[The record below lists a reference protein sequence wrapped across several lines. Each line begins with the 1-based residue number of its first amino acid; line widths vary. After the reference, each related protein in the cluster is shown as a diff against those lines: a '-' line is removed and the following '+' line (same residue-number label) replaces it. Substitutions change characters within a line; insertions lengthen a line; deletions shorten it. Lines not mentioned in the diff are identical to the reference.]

1 MEGEEINME
10 EYKRYRFVDMNGIQ
24 KGVSDTDSLFDAV
37 QNAID
42 SECEVIDTQT
52 PEGNQI
58 VFSTWDGWNV
68 DWDFYNKDVA
78 DFIMDEIKIKET
90 EQTGKEENSFSSK
103 EFSLLSLAMLS
114 MIDNTDK
121 AFGLINSSKAKKILS
136 QERETYVDLHG
147 KICDM
152 WKNAP
157 DYEE

>member
-1 MEGEEINME
+1 MEGEGINME

-24 KGVSDTDSLFDAV
+24 KGIRDTDSLFDAI
-37 QNAID
+37 QSAID
-42 SECEVIDTQT
+42 SQCEVIDTQN
-52 PEGNQI
+52 PRKNQI

-90 EQTGKEENSFSSK
+90 DQTGKEENSFSAK

-121 AFGLINSSKAKKILS
+121 AFGLINSSKAKEILS

-157 DYEE
+157 DYEG

>member
-1 MEGEEINME
+1 ME